1 MKSNMVISSVFLVI
15 LNGFLPASILKAQE
29 MKNTI
34 PVAAPLTFV
43 RIFSDA
49 SGESHFAEDQIEF
62 DLADY
67 APPAAPISI
76 SDVKSADGVVFL
88 SSPPGWQGDFH
99 PAPRRQFIFML
110 AGELEVEVS
119 DGETRRFGPGAV
131 ILAEDTAGRG
141 HVSRVVGDTRSYVV
155 AVPITV
161 P

>member
-1 MKSNMVISSVFLVI
+1 MKTIMIISFVILVI
-15 LNGFLPASILKAQE
+15 LSGPHPGSILNAQD
-29 MKNTI
+29 MTDAI

-43 RIFSDA
+43 RVFSDE
-49 SGESHFAEDQIEF
+49 SGESHFAEDQIDF

-88 SSPPGWQGDFH
+88 SSPPGWRGDFH
-99 PAPRRQFIFML
+99 PAPRRQFIIML

-131 ILAEDTAGRG
+131 ILVEDTAGRG
-141 HVSRVVGDTRSYVV
+141 HVSRVVGGTRTYVV
-155 AVPITV
+155 AVPITD